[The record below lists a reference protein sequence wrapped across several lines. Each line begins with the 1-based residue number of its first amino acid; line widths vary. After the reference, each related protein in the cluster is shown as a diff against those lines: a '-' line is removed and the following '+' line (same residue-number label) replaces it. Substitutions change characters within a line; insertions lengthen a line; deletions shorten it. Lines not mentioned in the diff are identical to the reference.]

1 MTQKSLVYMVLAV
14 AVGYLLVSTVP
25 QQVAL
30 YTTPPLMTQRGDG
43 EFTADT
49 VPESGDTF
57 TGIKELPE
65 SSILGETDELREISF
80 MERSRLPELMKWWT
94 IDILVA
100 LTIYWVARQRLS

>member
-14 AVGYLLVSTVP
+14 AVGYLLVSAVP

-30 YTTPPLMTQRGDG
+30 YTTPTLMTQRGDG
-43 EFTADT
+43 AFTADA

-57 TGIKELPE
+57 TGPEGLPE
-65 SSILGETDELREISF
+65 SSILGETDELREVSF
-80 MERSRLPELMKWWT
+80 IEISRLPDLMKWWT

-100 LTIYWVARQRLS
+100 LTIYWVAKQRLA